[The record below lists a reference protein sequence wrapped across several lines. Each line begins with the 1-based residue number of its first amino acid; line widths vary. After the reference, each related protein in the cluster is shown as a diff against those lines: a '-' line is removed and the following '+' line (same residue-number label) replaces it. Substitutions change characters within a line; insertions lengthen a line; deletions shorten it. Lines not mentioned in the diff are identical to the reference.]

1 MKASNLT
8 RKKQSLL
15 HPIESLGVVTAS
27 RGDIRA
33 EKLEDRLQPKVPF
46 PHKHDFFQ
54 IVFLFK
60 GKGSHEIDFVKHQV
74 KIGDVYIIKPG
85 QVHKWILDKTTRGC
99 IVEFYQESL
108 NLDSV
113 EQDIFRS
120 LCESADLLRASAEVK
135 DLESL
140 CDQMRRE
147 FEEQKFGHQNVLK
160 SLLNVLM
167 VNLYRIEQRVES
179 STNKSADRKQVAI
192 PRGNSFIWELESLIE
207 ANFTKHHNVE
217 FYAQTLK
224 VSPKALTMRVL
235 RLLEKSARD
244 LIQERCLLEA
254 RRYLGYSNLSIA
266 EISER
271 LGFEDANY
279 FTRLFRLKTGVTP
292 GAFRQQ
298 QLANA
303 K

>member
-1 MKASNLT
+1 MKASSLT
-8 RKKQSLL
+8 QKKQSLL
-15 HPIESLGVVTAS
+15 HPLESLGVVTAS

-60 GKGSHEIDFVKHQV
+60 GKGTHEIDFTNYSAKS
-74 KIGDVYIIKPG
+74 GDVYIIKPG
-85 QVHKWILDKTTRGC
+85 QVHKWILDKNTRGC

-108 NLDSV
+108 SLDSV
-113 EQDIFRS
+113 EQDIFRA
-120 LCESADLLRASAEVK
+120 LCESADLLRAVSELK
-135 DLESL
+135 NLESL
-140 CDQMRRE
+140 CDQMRNE
-147 FEEQKFGHQNVLK
+147 FKDQKPGYQSVLK
-160 SLLNVLM
+160 NLLNVMM
-167 VNLYRIEQRVES
+167 VSLYRIEQDTAKVS
-179 STNKSADRKQVAI
+179 DRKLAMAK
-192 PRGNSFIWELESLIE
+192 RGNSFIWELESLIE
-207 ANFTKHHNVE
+207 THFTQHHNVE
-217 FYAQTLK
+217 FYARSLK

-279 FTRLFRLKTGVTP
+279 FSRLFRLKTGVTP

-298 QLANA
+298 QLN
-303 K
+303 KTEK

>member
-1 MKASNLT
+1 MKPSSLT
-8 RKKQSLL
+8 QTKQSLL

-60 GKGSHEIDFVKHQV
+60 GKGFHEIDFAKHQI

-85 QVHKWILDKTTRGC
+85 QVHKWILDKSTRGC

-113 EQDIFRS
+113 EQDMFRS
-120 LCESADLLRASAEVK
+120 LCESADLLRAAAEVES
-135 DLESL
+135 LEAL
-140 CDQMRRE
+140 CDQMRSE
-147 FEEQKFGHQNVLK
+147 FKNQKIGHQSVLK
-160 SLLNVLM
+160 NLLSVMMVSLF
-167 VNLYRIEQRVES
+167 RIEERTRKAS
-179 STNKSADRKQVAI
+179 GRKSEVLKR
-192 PRGNSFIWELESLIE
+192 RNTFIWELESLIE

-254 RRYLGYSNLSIA
+254 RRYLGYSGLSIA

-298 QLANA
+298 QLTVT
-303 K
+303 KK

>member
-1 MKASNLT
+1 MKSSHLT
-8 RKKQSLL
+8 RKKHSQL

-60 GKGSHEIDFVKHQV
+60 GKGSHEIDFAKHQV

-85 QVHKWILDKTTRGC
+85 QVHKWILDKSTRGC

-120 LCESADLLRASAEVK
+120 LCESADLLRAASEVK
-135 DLESL
+135 NLEAL
-140 CDQMRRE
+140 CDQMRSE
-147 FEEQKFGHQNVLK
+147 FENQKIGHQSVLK
-160 SLLNVLM
+160 SLLNVVM
-167 VNLYRIEQRVES
+167 VALYRIEQGPRIA
-179 STNKSADRKQVAI
+179 SARKPTAVK
-192 PRGNSFIWELESLIE
+192 GNTFIWELENLIE

-217 FYAQTLK
+217 FYAQSLK

-254 RRYLGYSNLSIA
+254 RRYLGYSSLSIA

-279 FTRLFRLKTGVTP
+279 FTRFFRLKTGVTP
-292 GAFRQQ
+292 GTFRQQ
-298 QLANA
+298 QLTTSA

>member
-1 MKASNLT
+1 MKSSHLT

-60 GKGSHEIDFVKHQV
+60 GQGSHEIDFTKHSVKT
-74 KIGDVYIIKPG
+74 GDVYIIKPG
-85 QVHKWILDKTTRGC
+85 QVHKWILDKSTRGC
-99 IVEFYQESL
+99 VVEFYQESL

-120 LCESADLLRASAEVK
+120 LCESADLLRAASEVK
-135 DLESL
+135 NLESL
-140 CDQMRRE
+140 CDQMRSE
-147 FEEQKFGHQNVLK
+147 FKNQKIGHQNVLK
-160 SLLNVLM
+160 SLLNVMM
-167 VNLYRIEQRVES
+167 VSLYRIEQ
-179 STNKSADRKQVAI
+179 STLKASNRQQAVAK
-192 PRGNSFIWELESLIE
+192 RGNSFIWELESLIE

-217 FYAQTLK
+217 FYAQSLK

-292 GAFRQQ
+292 GAFRKS
-298 QLANA
+298 LLLL
-303 K
+303 